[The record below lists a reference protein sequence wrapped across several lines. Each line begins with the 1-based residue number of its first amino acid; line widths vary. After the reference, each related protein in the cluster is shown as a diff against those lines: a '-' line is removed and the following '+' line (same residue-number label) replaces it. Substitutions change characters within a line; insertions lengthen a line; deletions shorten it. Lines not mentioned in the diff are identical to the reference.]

1 MTNGQDAPPA
11 ALSLPPALLG
21 RPEFARACEARD
33 FATLFALVKRY
44 GISQVKLAGAL
55 DMTTSRV
62 GEIIHGKRQI
72 TSIDV
77 IERISDRLRIPG
89 RLLGLAARSWEPA
102 TTPAPSQGPSD
113 GHGLA
118 DLVTVLGYED
128 QEITPD
134 TALRM
139 AHLWLVTEP
148 PQVTE
153 TAAGRRVGAGLL
165 HRVQARVD
173 HLRRMD
179 DFIGGGDLHQVV
191 THELDAT
198 AELVRRG
205 SYPHDIGARLL
216 VATGELCQLAGWVL
230 DDAGQHDQAARHY
243 IAGMHA
249 AQAGGDTPLAA
260 NLLSTLSYQVANVGN
275 AKDAVILARSALR
288 GVESSGTPLVRAL
301 FWDRVAWAHARSGDL
316 PGTLRALGEADE
328 AYDQRGQGDEPE
340 WVYWLDRA
348 ELDVMA
354 GRCFVELNQPTRA
367 EPLLSASIAR
377 YDHAHAREA
386 ALYRSWLAETYVK
399 AGEIEQASA
408 EATRVLDLTDGVNSN
423 RTAERLTLLRRE
435 LRPYRTVPAV
445 KDFEER
451 YQLVRAS

>member
-1 MTNGQDAPPA
+1 LVLPA
-11 ALSLPPALLG
+11 ALRG
-21 RPEFARACEARD
+21 RAEFVAACRARD
-33 FATLFALVKRY
+33 FAVVFGLVRRY
-44 GISQVKLAGAL
+44 GISQVRLAGAL
-55 DMTTSRV
+55 DMTASRV
-62 GEIIHGKRQI
+62 GEVIHGKRQV
-72 TSIDV
+72 TSMEV
-77 IERISDRLRIPG
+77 VERISDRLRIPG
-89 RLLGLAARSWEPA
+89 PLLGLAPRPWEPT
-102 TTPAPSQGPSD
+102 TTPGPNQGPTG
-113 GHGLA
+113 GHGLT
-118 DLVTVLGYED
+118 DLAAVLGYEER
-128 QEITPD
+128 EITAD
-134 TALRM
+134 AALRM

-148 PQVTE
+148 PQITE
-153 TAAGRRVGAGLL
+153 TAAGRRIGVGLL

-191 THELDAT
+191 TRELDAT
-198 AELVRRG
+198 AHLVRHG
-205 SYPHDIGARLL
+205 SHPHDVGARLL

-230 DDAGQHDQAARHY
+230 DDAGHHERAARHY

-249 AQAGGDTPLAA
+249 AQAAGDTPLAA

-288 GVESSGTPLVRAL
+288 GVEACGTPLVRAL

-328 AYDQRGQGDEPE
+328 AYDHGGQGEEPE
-340 WVYWLDRA
+340 WVYWLDRT

-367 EPLLSASIAR
+367 EPLLSAGLAH

-399 AGEIEQASA
+399 SGEIEQASA
-408 EATRVLDLTDGVNSN
+408 EATQVLDLTEGMNSS
-423 RTAERLTLLRRE
+423 RAAQRLAMLHRA
-435 LRPYRTVPAV
+435 LRPYHAIPAV
-445 KDFEER
+445 RDFEER
-451 YQLVRAS
+451 YRCSGAAH